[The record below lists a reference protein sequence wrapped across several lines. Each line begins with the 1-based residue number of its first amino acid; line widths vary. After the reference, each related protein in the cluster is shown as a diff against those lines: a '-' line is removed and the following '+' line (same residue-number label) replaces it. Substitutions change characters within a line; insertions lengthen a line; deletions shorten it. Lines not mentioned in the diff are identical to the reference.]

1 MQLAESKGDDTLIK
15 YILKRVAIG
24 LATLFIL
31 TTVVFVLMKALPGG
45 PFDSDRINGS
55 PCHCHHGARL
65 AILDEPYHIQYLLYL
80 RDLLQGNLGES
91 FKKSGITVNN
101 MIVRLTPTTMKL
113 GVVALGLSIVIG
125 ITLGMISAL
134 TKKQWLRSIIVVF
147 ATIGVSVPG
156 FLLALLMIYTFTVNL
171 HILPTMGLSSW
182 KHYIMPSLALSFS
195 PIAYM
200 TRMTRSSLSEVLRQ
214 DYITMARATGLSKLD
229 VMVRHAL
236 KNAMLPIVTY
246 LGPLIASLLTGSF
259 VVETMFAIPGIG
271 REFVSA
277 ITGRDYPVIMGLTIF
292 IGAFVIVMNLVSD
305 VAAAVVDPR
314 IRLGSK

>member
-1 MQLAESKGDDTLIK
+1 MLK
-15 YILKRVAIG
+15 YSLKRILIG
-24 LATLFIL
+24 ALTLLVL

-45 PFDSDRINGS
+45 PFDSDRVTDPRVIAVMERAYN
-55 PCHCHHGARL
+55 
-65 AILDEPYHIQYLLYL
+65 LDKPYHVQYLLYL
-80 RDLLQGNLGES
+80 KDLLHGNLGES
-91 FKKSGITVNN
+91 FKKSGIMVND
-101 MIVRLTPTTMKL
+101 MIVRLTPVTMRL
-113 GVVALGLSIVIG
+113 GAVALVLSITVG

-134 TKKQWLRSIIVVF
+134 TKKQWLRSLITGF

-156 FLLALLMIYTFTVNL
+156 FLLALLMIYLFTVYL
-171 HILPTMGLSSW
+171 HWLPTIGLTSW

-195 PIAYM
+195 PIAYI
-200 TRMTRSSLSEVLRQ
+200 TRMTRSSLSETLRQ
-214 DYITMARATGLSKLD
+214 DYITLARATGLSKVQ
-229 VMVRHAL
+229 VMLRHAL

-246 LGPLIASLLTGSF
+246 MGPLISNLLTGSF

-292 IGAFVIVMNLVSD
+292 IGAIVILMNLASD
-305 VAAAVVDPR
+305 IAAAFVDPR

>member
-1 MQLAESKGDDTLIK
+1 MIK
-15 YILKRVAIG
+15 YILKRVTIG
-24 LATLFIL
+24 LLTLFVL
-31 TTVVFVLMKALPGG
+31 TTVVFILMKTLPGG
-45 PFDSDRINGS
+45 PFDSDRVTDPRVIEIMERAYN
-55 PCHCHHGARL
+55 
-65 AILDEPYHIQYLLYL
+65 LDKPLHMQYLLYL
-80 RDLLQGNLGES
+80 KDLLHGNMGES
-91 FKKSGITVNN
+91 FKKSGITVND

-113 GVVALGLSIVIG
+113 GAVALCVSVVLG
-125 ITLGMISAL
+125 IALGMISAL
-134 TKKQWLRSIIVVF
+134 TKKQWLRSLIVVF

-156 FLLALLMIYTFTVNL
+156 FLLALLMIYTFTVHL
-171 HILPTMGLSSW
+171 HLLPTMGLTSW
-182 KHYIMPSLALSFS
+182 KHFVMPSLALSFS

-246 LGPLIASLLTGSF
+246 LGPLIANLLTGSF

-292 IGAFVIVMNLVSD
+292 IGAFVILMNLVSD
-305 VAAAVVDPR
+305 IAAAVVDPR

>member
-1 MQLAESKGDDTLIK
+1 MIK
-15 YILKRVAIG
+15 YILKRVTIG
-24 LATLFIL
+24 LLTLFVL
-31 TTVVFVLMKALPGG
+31 TTVVFILMKTLPGG
-45 PFDSDRINGS
+45 PFDSDRVTDPRVIEIMERAYN
-55 PCHCHHGARL
+55 
-65 AILDEPYHIQYLLYL
+65 LDKPLHMQYLLYL
-80 RDLLQGNLGES
+80 KDLLHGNMGES
-91 FKKSGITVNN
+91 FKKSGITVND
-101 MIVRLTPTTMKL
+101 MIIRLTPTTMKL
-113 GVVALGLSIVIG
+113 GAVALCVSVVLG
-125 ITLGMISAL
+125 IALGMISAL
-134 TKKQWLRSIIVVF
+134 TKKQWLKSLIVVF

-156 FLLALLMIYTFTVNL
+156 FLLALLMIYTFTVHL
-171 HILPTMGLSSW
+171 HLLPTMGLTSW
-182 KHYIMPSLALSFS
+182 KHFVMPSLALSFS

-246 LGPLIASLLTGSF
+246 LGPLIANLLTGSF

-292 IGAFVIVMNLVSD
+292 IGAFVILMNLVSD
-305 VAAAVVDPR
+305 IAAAVVDPR

>member
-1 MQLAESKGDDTLIK
+1 
-15 YILKRVAIG
+15 
-24 LATLFIL
+24 
-31 TTVVFVLMKALPGG
+31 MKTLPGG
-45 PFDSDRINGS
+45 PFDSDRVTDPRVIEIMERAYN
-55 PCHCHHGARL
+55 
-65 AILDEPYHIQYLLYL
+65 LDKPLHMQYLLYL
-80 RDLLQGNLGES
+80 KDLLHGNMGES
-91 FKKSGITVNN
+91 FKKSGITVND

-113 GVVALGLSIVIG
+113 GAVALCVSVVLG
-125 ITLGMISAL
+125 IALGMISAL
-134 TKKQWLRSIIVVF
+134 TKKQWLRSLIVVF

-156 FLLALLMIYTFTVNL
+156 FLLALLMIYTFTVHL
-171 HILPTMGLSSW
+171 HLLPTMGLTSW
-182 KHYIMPSLALSFS
+182 KHFVMPSLALSFS

-246 LGPLIASLLTGSF
+246 LGPLIANLLTGSF

-292 IGAFVIVMNLVSD
+292 IGAFVILMNLVSD
-305 VAAAVVDPR
+305 IAAAVVDPR

>member
-1 MQLAESKGDDTLIK
+1 MIK
-15 YILKRVAIG
+15 YILKRVTIG
-24 LATLFIL
+24 LLTLFAL
-31 TTVVFVLMKALPGG
+31 TTVVFILMKTLPGG
-45 PFDSDRINGS
+45 PFDSDRVTDPRVIEIMERAYN
-55 PCHCHHGARL
+55 
-65 AILDEPYHIQYLLYL
+65 LDKPLHMQYLLYL
-80 RDLLQGNLGES
+80 KDLLHGNMGES
-91 FKKSGITVNN
+91 FKKSGITVND

-113 GVVALGLSIVIG
+113 GAVALCVSVVLG
-125 ITLGMISAL
+125 IALGMISAL
-134 TKKQWLRSIIVVF
+134 TKKQWLRSLIVVF

-156 FLLALLMIYTFTVNL
+156 FLLALLMIYTFTVHL
-171 HILPTMGLSSW
+171 HLLPTMGLTSW
-182 KHYIMPSLALSFS
+182 KHFVMPSLALSFS

-246 LGPLIASLLTGSF
+246 LGPLIANLLTGSF

-292 IGAFVIVMNLVSD
+292 IGAFVILMNLVSD
-305 VAAAVVDPR
+305 IAAAVVDPR

>member
-1 MQLAESKGDDTLIK
+1 MIK
-15 YILKRVAIG
+15 YILKRVTIG
-24 LATLFIL
+24 LLTLFVL
-31 TTVVFVLMKALPGG
+31 TTVVFILMKTLPGG
-45 PFDSDRINGS
+45 PFDSDRVTDPRVIEIMERAYN
-55 PCHCHHGARL
+55 
-65 AILDEPYHIQYLLYL
+65 LDKPLHMQYLLYL
-80 RDLLQGNLGES
+80 KDLLHGNMGES
-91 FKKSGITVNN
+91 FKKSGITVND

-113 GVVALGLSIVIG
+113 GAVALCVSVVLG
-125 ITLGMISAL
+125 IALGMISAL
-134 TKKQWLRSIIVVF
+134 TKKQWLRSLIVVF

-156 FLLALLMIYTFTVNL
+156 FLLALLMIYTFTVHL
-171 HILPTMGLSSW
+171 HLLPTMGLTSW
-182 KHYIMPSLALSFS
+182 KHFVMPSLALSFS

-229 VMVRHAL
+229 VMIRHAL

-246 LGPLIASLLTGSF
+246 LGPLIANLLTGSF

-292 IGAFVIVMNLVSD
+292 IGAFVILMNLVSD
-305 VAAAVVDPR
+305 IAAAVVDPR

>member
-1 MQLAESKGDDTLIK
+1 MIK
-15 YILKRVAIG
+15 YILKRAAIG
-24 LATLFIL
+24 FATLFVL

-45 PFDSDRINGS
+45 PFDSERVTDPRVIEIMERAY
-55 PCHCHHGARL
+55 H
-65 AILDEPYHIQYLLYL
+65 LDEPYHIQYLLYL
-80 RDLLQGNLGES
+80 GDLLHGNLGES
-91 FKKSGITVNN
+91 FKKSGITVNS
-101 MIVRLTPTTMKL
+101 MISRLTPVTMKL
-113 GVVALGLSIVIG
+113 GAVALGMSVVLG
-125 ITLGMISAL
+125 ITLGIISAL
-134 TKKQWLRSIIVVF
+134 TKKQWIRSIIVVF

-156 FLLALLMIYTFTVNL
+156 FLLALLMIYAFTVNL

-229 VMVRHAL
+229 VIIRHAL

-246 LGPLIASLLTGSF
+246 LGPLISGLLTGSF

-277 ITGRDYPVIMGLTIF
+277 ITGREYPVIMGLAIF

-305 VAAAVVDPR
+305 IAAAVVDPR

>member
-1 MQLAESKGDDTLIK
+1 MIK
-15 YILKRVAIG
+15 YILKRVTIG
-24 LATLFIL
+24 LLTLFVL
-31 TTVVFVLMKALPGG
+31 TTVVFILMKTLPGG
-45 PFDSDRINGS
+45 PFDSDRVTDPRVIEIMERAYN
-55 PCHCHHGARL
+55 
-65 AILDEPYHIQYLLYL
+65 LDKPLHMQYLLYL
-80 RDLLQGNLGES
+80 KDLLHGNMGES
-91 FKKSGITVNN
+91 FKKSGITVND

-113 GVVALGLSIVIG
+113 GAVALCVSVVLG
-125 ITLGMISAL
+125 IALGMISAL
-134 TKKQWLRSIIVVF
+134 TKKQWLRSLIVVF

-156 FLLALLMIYTFTVNL
+156 FLLALLMIYTFTVHL
-171 HILPTMGLSSW
+171 HLFPTMGLTSW
-182 KHYIMPSLALSFS
+182 KHFVMPSLALSFS

-246 LGPLIASLLTGSF
+246 LGPLIANLLTGSF

-292 IGAFVIVMNLVSD
+292 IGAFVILMNLVSD
-305 VAAAVVDPR
+305 IAAAVVDPR